1 MELKIITILYKGEK
15 VMKKK
20 TKYLSMLISSICIL
34 SIFILISLSKVPSR
48 IYLNEKVSLTDVKI
62 SKNTLLKECKFS
74 KDKIQIKLLGLIP
87 IKSIPVSKIDDLEVY
102 PGGSTVGIKLSTKGV
117 LVVGHSEIDTEE
129 GPLESPAGS
138 YGIEL
143 GDVIVKINGEE
154 IENSRDLA
162 KKVKDLNCKNINIEF
177 LRNEKIH
184 KKEINLERENEEY
197 KLGLWVRDSTAGIGT
212 LTFYDENSK
221 TFGALGHP
229 ITDGDTNR
237 PFTIKNGDLLNST
250 VISIRKGEK
259 GVPGELKGLFINEKN
274 SIAKIYKNTEA
285 GIFGSL
291 TSSFKENN
299 NISPMKVGFRNEIK
313 EGYAQIITTIDEGN
327 PKFYDIEIVKLLEQD
342 EPGPKSMVIKI
353 TDEELL
359 QKTGGIV
366 QGMSGSPIIQDN
378 KIIGAV
384 THVLINKPDV
394 GYGIYIEWM
403 LKEANII
410 E

>member
-1 MELKIITILYKGEK
+1 
-15 VMKKK
+15 MKNK
-20 TKYLSMLISSICIL
+20 TKYLSILISSICIL
-34 SIFILISLSKVPSR
+34 GIIIFISLNKIPSK
-48 IYLNEKVSLTDVKI
+48 IYLNESISMTDIKI
-62 SKNTLLKECKFS
+62 SKNTLLKESIFS
-74 KDKIQIKLLGLIP
+74 KDKLQIKLLGLIP
-87 IKSIPVSKIDDLEVY
+87 IKSIPVSKFDNLEVC

-117 LVVGHSEIDTEE
+117 LVVGHSEIDSDK
-129 GPLESPAGS
+129 GFVESPGRN

-143 GDVIVKINGEE
+143 GDIIIKINGEV
-154 IENSRDLA
+154 IENSKDLA
-162 KKVKDLNCKNINIEF
+162 KKVKKLNCQKVNIEF
-177 LRNEKIH
+177 LRDETIY
-184 KKEINLERENEEY
+184 KKEVNMEKENEEY

-229 ITDGDTNR
+229 ITDGDTNKA
-237 PFTIKNGDLLNST
+237 FTIKNGDLLNST
-250 VISIRKGEK
+250 VISVRKGEK
-259 GVPGELKGLFINEKN
+259 GIPGELKGLFINETD
-274 SIAKIYKNTEA
+274 SIAKIYKNTES

-299 NISPMKVGFRNEIK
+299 NIHPMKVGFRNEIK
-313 EGYAQIITTIDEGN
+313 EGYAQIITTIDEGE

-353 TDEELL
+353 VDEELL
-359 QKTGGIV
+359 EKTGGIV
-366 QGMSGSPIIQDN
+366 QGMSGSPIIQDD

-410 E
+410 N

>member
-1 MELKIITILYKGEK
+1 
-15 VMKKK
+15 MKKQ
-20 TKYLSMLISSICIL
+20 TKYLSILIIPICIL
-34 SIFILISLSKVPSR
+34 SIIIFISLSKIPSK
-48 IYLNEKVSLTDVKI
+48 IYLNGRIPVTDIKI
-62 SKNTLLKECKFS
+62 SQNSLLKKSKFS

-87 IKSIPVSKIDDLEVY
+87 IKSIPVSKINDLEVY
-102 PGGSTVGIKLSTKGV
+102 PGGTTVGIKLSTKGV
-117 LVVGHSEIDTEE
+117 LVVGHSEIESEE
-129 GPLESPAGS
+129 GSVESPARTS
-138 YGIEL
+138 GIEL

-162 KKVKDLNCKNINIEF
+162 KKVKNLNCKSINIEF
-177 LRNEKIH
+177 LRNETVH
-184 KKEINLERENEEY
+184 KKEISMEKEKEEY

-212 LTFYDENSK
+212 LTFYDANSK

-259 GVPGELKGLFINEKN
+259 GIPGELKGLFINEKD
-274 SIAKIYKNTEA
+274 SIAKIYKNTES
-285 GIFGSL
+285 GIFGTL
-291 TSSFKENN
+291 TSSFEEKSSV
-299 NISPMKVGFRNEIK
+299 SPMKVGFRNEIK
-313 EGYAQIITTIDEGN
+313 EGYAQIITTIDEGE
-327 PKFYDIEIVKLLEQD
+327 PKFYDIEIVKLLEQE

-353 TDEELL
+353 VDEELL
-359 QKTGGIV
+359 GKTGGIV

-410 E
+410 D